1 MVSSKSVLTTPVCGS
16 LWFQYSLTSDGRF
29 PELRIDCDSGSSN
42 LNGTIIDNEI
52 EYPGGLPVL
61 EKDARTLLGL
71 TKLAAEAGDLP
82 AAQLACGLA
91 GMAAWLR
98 HDTDEELV
106 ASRLHCQ
113 LMLYR
118 GGYEEFNPVKF
129 ANAWKD
135 VAELIG

>member
-1 MVSSKSVLTTPVCGS
+1 MVSIFSRQRWAIRGIAH
-16 LWFQYSLTSDGRF
+16 R
-29 PELRIDCDSGSSN
+29 LRITELN
-42 LNGTIIDNEI
+42 LSTIVIDNET
-52 EYPGGLPVL
+52 EYPGGLLVL

-71 TKLAAEAGDLP
+71 TKMAAEAGDLP

-118 GGYEEFNPVKF
+118 GGYEEFNPVEF

-135 VAELIG
+135 ATDLIG